1 MKRFFR
7 FNLLFSCLLLFMATK
22 TQAQE
27 DSTLYIP
34 QAWGVVF
41 GTADT
46 TDDFLIY
53 DACIPQ
59 FDPSLILIVGKSQ
72 KADAFVTKQTDKAYF
87 YEKDD
92 YTDAF
97 LACFSTRGQ
106 YLWSTYLPAPDSNHF
121 LDFASCVR
129 GFDSSFIVI
138 ANAYRVNGST
148 EQTRQTLP
156 RAKGE
161 LCLFEFSRNGALT
174 RTAAFTVGMQNNL
187 TGTISSYTYLPRIFS
202 IEKNNDSTFLL
213 TGHVL
218 TTAGRGGF
226 HGIGSS
232 CAFQLRAD
240 WQTNQLVSAPLNTNL
255 GAYSSGHAEY
265 WLSSSSV
272 FYTTFARSVD
282 PRPYMICHLSSMTSE
297 TPPDTDQPE
306 GPQTADVA
314 PDPFPIAAFSFP
326 QGHNRQQRPLFVEHW
341 KSYARYRRGVDY
353 FYGNPIATTRYDG
366 RDGGSYTGA
375 YAFSGSV
382 QNTLDVP
389 DYILVQGIHLQNY
402 QSEFFKSTET
412 TYRPY
417 SHDSAKFFPTTPGKF
432 QTRNPGHTAVPF
444 LLLYQPDTFFSS
456 DSLLPAPEWGGFL
469 NTDWLYYDPFLS
481 CDLINPENYYRSTTP
496 VLLKSGR
503 RFFFIGNARKIGEDC
518 LLGSF
523 PGEEIQPRAH
533 HQGFM
538 TAFQLECPP
547 ALAHFIEPDKFCP
560 GDSTELALSS
570 DYEDYLFAFDDA
582 FIQSGAISVS
592 ADSTRAWAKRPGR
605 YHAFLISRLEG
616 CSDARTDTVNVVE
629 FDVQA
634 HGNRFLPK
642 DSILCA
648 HLDIDFQLPE
658 NDPEGFRYSWLDR
671 DGIVLPFGQ
680 DTNRFT
686 INGLKG
692 TDGFG
697 AGTDS
702 RRPRFFQLA
711 LAHKICPAV
720 LFDTL
725 LVYDVVKPFVELP
738 FHDTLICFDEPVL
751 LDSLSP
757 TIYKNLY
764 RYVWNTGKEGSDF
777 SFSDSGTYTLN
788 FFVREEF
795 NFCGYDTASDSVHV
809 LWSDP
814 ALTLISIPEDTAFCE
829 NSSIFLDASVPY
841 PSTRYSWQEGMLD
854 NLIPPTEDS
863 TLFTS
868 AFIEEDRNVS
878 YGLFLLDT
886 LGCLNSRQI
895 NISEEDCRPKLEIPN
910 VFTPNG
916 DGINDVWKFTQLEKC
931 FQVDILVVDRKGNHV
946 LHQKVRNADD
956 FSWNGCFKNGSRK
969 MPDGAY
975 FYMVTYK
982 DAYGKNKVQS
992 GSVTILGTAE

>member
-22 TQAQE
+22 TPAQE

-34 QAWGVVF
+34 QAWGLVF

-59 FDPSLILIVGKSQ
+59 FDSGLILIVGKSQ
-72 KADAFVTKQTDKAYF
+72 KADAFATKQTDKAYF

-92 YTDAF
+92 DTDAF

-106 YLWSTYLPAPDSNHF
+106 YLWSTYLPAPDKNH
-121 LDFASCVR
+121 LLGFASCVR

-138 ANAYRVNGST
+138 ANAYRIDIST
-148 EQTRQTLP
+148 EFTRASIP
-156 RAKGE
+156 EAEGNFRF
-161 LCLFEFSRNGALT
+161 FEFSPDGSLLRSATFTPRQYNTQMESGRN
-174 RTAAFTVGMQNNL
+174 FPYV
-187 TGTISSYTYLPRIFS
+187 PRILSINKSDDTTYSISGHCLMARGQYSVHGAGFFCSFS
-202 IEKNNDSTFLL
+202 
-213 TGHVL
+213 
-218 TTAGRGGF
+218 F
-226 HGIGSS
+226 HSNWKER
-232 CAFQLRAD
+232 Q
-240 WQTNQLVSAPLNTNL
+240 LNTNDR
-255 GAYSSGHAEY
+255 GYSEYSNQVEY
-265 WLSSSSV
+265 WLNPSEAFNTS
-272 FYTTFARSVD
+272 FLHSVD
-282 PRPYMICHLSSMTSE
+282 LYPHIYFSCGTPGSSRPLSNAPTQNAAKDN
-297 TPPDTDQPE
+297 DT
-306 GPQTADVA
+306 VL
-314 PDPFPIAAFSFP
+314 PFNAYTFP
-326 QGHNRQQRPLFVEHW
+326 LGHNLQHSPLFMEQWLLDGRFW
-341 KSYARYRRGVDY
+341 KGNDY
-353 FYGNPIATTRYDG
+353 FYGSPLLTRRRSVNGYD
-366 RDGGSYTGA
+366 STGI
-375 YAFSGSV
+375 FSGSV
-382 QNTLDVP
+382 QNTRTIQ
-389 DYILVQGIHLQNY
+389 DYIVVQGIHCKDYFNGFLWH
-402 QSEFFKSTET
+402 KDT
-412 TYRPY
+412 TPCRY
-417 SHDSAKFFPTTPGKF
+417 SHDTNRMPPSTPGRL
-432 QTRNPGHTAVPF
+432 QTRNPSYTAVPF
-444 LLLYQPDTFFSS
+444 LLLYKQN
-456 DSLLPAPEWGGFL
+456 LLGGDAVPKPEWGAYL
-469 NTDWLYYDPFLS
+469 HADWFYQ
-481 CDLINPENYYRSTTP
+481 DLLASIDLREPKNYYMPSIP
-496 VLLKSGR
+496 ALLATEN
-503 RFFFIGNARKIGEDC
+503 RFFLIGNAKTIDQDNIRGFFSHEKPQSG
-518 LLGSF
+518 
-523 PGEEIQPRAH
+523 AH
-533 HQGFM
+533 HQGFL
-538 TAFQLECPP
+538 TAFQLGCPP
-547 ALAHFIEPDKFCP
+547 AWAHFQPTDKLCME
-560 GDSTELALSS
+560 DSVALIV
-570 DYEDYLFAFDDA
+570 DAEYDGYLFAFSNELL
-582 FIQSGAISVS
+582 QNGSISVS
-592 ADSTRAWAKRPGR
+592 ADSTQAWAKKPGR
-605 YHAFLISRLEG
+605 YHATLLSRIDG
-616 CSDARTDTVNVVE
+616 CEDAQTDTIEVLSYGLDTN
-629 FDVQA
+629 
-634 HGNRFLPK
+634 GNRFLPK

-648 HLDIDFQLPE
+648 HLDIDFHLPD

-671 DGIVLPFGQ
+671 EGIVLPFGQ

-702 RRPRFFQLA
+702 RQPRFFQLR
-711 LAHKICPAV
+711 LVHKICQQAV
-720 LFDTL
+720 LDTL
-725 LVYDVVKPFVELP
+725 LVYDVVKPSLELP

-751 LDSLSP
+751 LDSLP
-757 TIYKNLY
+757 NTVYKNLY

-777 SFSDSGTYTLN
+777 SFSDSGTYTLH
-788 FFVREEF
+788 FFVKEEF

-829 NSSIFLDASVPY
+829 NRSIFLDASVPY

-854 NLIPPTEDS
+854 NLFLPTEDS

-916 DGINDVWKFTQLEKC
+916 DGVNDVWKFTQLEKC
-931 FQVDILVVDRKGNHV
+931 YQVDILVVDRKGNHV

-956 FSWNGCFKNGSRK
+956 FSWNGCFKNGSHK